1 MVAPAVSVLL
11 VEDSAADAQITSDML
26 AFARDPRCDV
36 TRVARLEEA
45 QALLATE
52 QFGVVLLDLG
62 LPDIGGLD
70 AVRVLRREA
79 PDTAIIVLSGLGS
92 QSIAVEALTAG
103 AQDYLVK
110 GRADEDTLQRSI
122 RFAMA
127 RHAGDVAR
135 RRLAAII
142 ESSDDAILT
151 KDLDSRITSWNG
163 GAERLYGYSADEAIG
178 QRISMLTPPD
188 RDGEDREFL
197 ARVLAGD
204 RIQNHE
210 TRRVRRDGEIVDVSL
225 SISTIRDGHGN
236 VIAVSS
242 IARDITESTRAAASL
257 RAAQERF
264 RIAFEK
270 APIGMAL
277 VGLDRRFIEV
287 NAALAQLVGCDAA
300 DLVGRDMASIDHPD
314 DPELDLDGVKSFID
328 GHTSYLGSDRR
339 FQHAAGHAVWVTL
352 SIAIVRDSDGEPQH
366 YLAQMQDITARRGY
380 EEQLRLMADQDP
392 LSGLL
397 NRRAFDRELRN
408 HVARGERYGRA
419 GAALMIDVDHFKY
432 YNDTL
437 GHQAGDALI
446 ARVARALAG
455 RLRQSDVLARLGG
468 DEFAVLL
475 PGADEQAARRVA
487 EELLE
492 CVRGETAPAPGEVHR
507 ELTASIGIAFF
518 EDEPGLASEQVMVN
532 ADLALYEAKAGGRN
546 RFVLHRSRPAAQPS
560 MDRTAAAGP

>member
-1 MVAPAVSVLL
+1 VAAPVVSVLL
-11 VEDSAADAQITSDML
+11 VEDSAADAQVTSDLL

-36 TRVARLEEA
+36 TRAARLTEA

-62 LPDIGGLD
+62 LPDVGGLD

-79 PDTAIIVLSGLGS
+79 PDTAIVVLTGLGS
-92 QSIAVEALTAG
+92 QAVAIEALTAG

-151 KDLDSRITSWNG
+151 KDLNCRITSWNG

-178 QRISMLTPPD
+178 QPIAMLNPPD
-188 RDGEDREFL
+188 RAGEDRELL

-204 RIQNHE
+204 HVQNHE
-210 TRRVRRDGEIVDVSL
+210 TTRLRRDGELVDVSL
-225 SISTIRDGHGN
+225 SISAIRDGHGN

-264 RIAFEK
+264 RLAFEE

-277 VGLDRRFIEV
+277 LGLDRRFIEV
-287 NAALAQLVGCDAA
+287 NAALARLLGCDAA

-314 DPELDLDGVKSFID
+314 DPEVDLAAVQSFID
-328 GHTSYLGSDRR
+328 GDTSYLGADRR
-339 FQHAAGHAVWVTL
+339 FQHADGHAVWVTL
-352 SIAIVRDSDGEPQH
+352 SIAIVRDGNGEPQH

-380 EEQLRLMADQDP
+380 EAQLRLMADQDP

-408 HVARGERYGRA
+408 HVARGERYGVA
-419 GAALMIDVDHFKY
+419 GAALMIDIDHFKH

-437 GHQAGDALI
+437 GHQAGDELI

-455 RLRQSDVLARLGG
+455 RLRKSDVLARLGG
-468 DEFAVLL
+468 DEFAVIL
-475 PGADEQAARRVA
+475 PGADEEAARRVA
-487 EELLE
+487 DELLE
-492 CVRGETAPAPGEVHR
+492 CVRGESVATPGGTR
-507 ELTASIGIAFF
+507 DWLTASIGVAFF
-518 EDEPGLASEQVMVN
+518 DDEPGLACDKVMAS
-532 ADLALYEAKAGGRN
+532 ADLALYEAKEAGRD
-546 RFVLHRSRPAAQPS
+546 RAVLRRSGPAAAAG
-560 MDRTAAAGP
+560 MGRTAAAGP

>member
-1 MVAPAVSVLL
+1 MGKPVVSVLL
-11 VEDSAADAQITSDML
+11 IEDSAADAQVTSDLL
-26 AFARDPRCDV
+26 AFARDPRCEV
-36 TRVARLEEA
+36 TRAARLGDG
-45 QALLATE
+45 QALLAAE
-52 QFGVVLLDLG
+52 QFGIVLLDLG
-62 LPDIGGLD
+62 LPDTGGLD

-79 PDTAIIVLSGLGS
+79 PDTAIIVLTGLGS
-92 QSIAVEALTAG
+92 ESIAVQALAAG

-151 KDLDSRITSWNG
+151 KDLDCTITSWNG
-163 GAERLYGYSADEAIG
+163 GAERLYGYCAEEAVG
-178 QRISMLTPPD
+178 QPIAMLNPPD
-188 RDGEDREFL
+188 RAREDRDLL

-204 RIQNHE
+204 RIRNHE
-210 TRRVRRDGEIVDVSL
+210 TVRVRRDGEAVDVSL
-225 SISTIRDGHGN
+225 SISAIHDAHGN

-264 RIAFEK
+264 RIAFEE

-287 NAALAQLVGCDAA
+287 NAALAQLLGCDGA

-314 DPELDLDGVKSFID
+314 DPEVDLTEVKSFID

-339 FQHAAGHAVWVTL
+339 FQHADGHAVWITL
-352 SIAIVRDSDGEPQH
+352 SIACVRDGNGEPQH

-380 EEQLRLMADQDP
+380 EAQLRLMADQDP

-408 HVARGERYGRA
+408 HVARGERYGVA
-419 GAALMIDVDHFKY
+419 GAALMIDVDHFKH

-446 ARVARALAG
+446 ARVARALAA
-455 RLRQSDVLARLGG
+455 RLRKSDILARLGG
-468 DEFAVLL
+468 DEFAVIL
-475 PGADEQAARRVA
+475 PGADEAAARQVA
-487 EELLE
+487 DELLE
-492 CVRGETAPAPGEVHR
+492 CLRNERLMAADGTRHG
-507 ELTASIGIAFF
+507 LTASIGVAFF
-518 EDEPGLASEQVMVN
+518 DDEPDVQPEKVMAN
-532 ADLALYEAKAGGRN
+532 ADLALYGAKKAGRDRVVVLRTGRQTQTTM
-546 RFVLHRSRPAAQPS
+546 SGK
-560 MDRTAAAGP
+560 AAAGP

>member
-1 MVAPAVSVLL
+1 MAAPAVSVLL
-11 VEDSAADAQITSDML
+11 VEDSAADAQITSDLL

-36 TRVARLEEA
+36 TRAARLGDA

-62 LPDIGGLD
+62 LPDVGGLD
-70 AVRVLRREA
+70 AVRILRREA

-92 QSIAVEALTAG
+92 QSVAVEALTAG

-151 KDLDSRITSWNG
+151 KGLDCTITSWNG
-163 GAERLYGYSADEAIG
+163 GAERLYGYSAEDAIG
-178 QRISMLTPPD
+178 QQISILLPPD
-188 RDGEDREFL
+188 RPCEDQELL
-197 ARVLAGD
+197 ARVLAGE
-204 RIQNHE
+204 RVQNHQ
-210 TRRVRRDGEIVDVSL
+210 TRRLRRDGETVDVSL
-225 SISTIRDGHGN
+225 SVSAIRDGHGN

-270 APIGMAL
+270 APIGMAV

-287 NAALAQLVGCDAA
+287 NAALAQLLGCAAA

-314 DPELDLDGVKSFID
+314 DPELDLDAVKSFID

-339 FQHAAGHAVWVTL
+339 FQHADGRAVWVNL
-352 SIAIVRDSDGEPQH
+352 SIAIVRGSNGEPQH

-380 EEQLRLMADQDP
+380 EEQLRVMADQDP

-397 NRRAFDRELRN
+397 NRRAFGRELRN
-408 HVARGERYGRA
+408 HMARGERYGIT
-419 GAALMIDVDHFKY
+419 GAALMIDIDHFKY

-437 GHQAGDALI
+437 GHQAGDELI
-446 ARVARALAG
+446 ARVAGALAG
-455 RLRQSDVLARLGG
+455 RLRKSDVLARLGG
-468 DEFAVLL
+468 DEFAVIL
-475 PGADEQAARRVA
+475 PGADEAAARQVA
-487 EELLE
+487 DELLQ
-492 CVRGETAPAPGEVHR
+492 CVRDESVPAGGARHV
-507 ELTASIGIAFF
+507 LTASIGIAFF
-518 EDEPGLASEQVMVN
+518 DDEPGLAHEKVMAN
-532 ADLALYEAKAGGRN
+532 ADRALYEAKEAGRD
-546 RFVLHRSRPAAQPS
+546 RVVLRRVSPATQPS